1 LDLFLEEGGG
11 GVASKEACKVG
22 MVMGQVGKDG
32 RVMKIIFFI

>member
-22 MVMGQVGKDG
+22 MVMGQVGEDG